1 MFCFEPKKHADGAK
15 PHAYKSECVCI
26 CLYMSVTVSESN
38 RPCRSRFCP
47 LLSWQSIQH
56 SDSRL
61 LDILFGATPYRNLER
76 VNLCRSRAV
85 RRICC
90 SLLECWES
98 SGRIQRGLHMDIPG
112 GTPYTTHY
120 ARWNVGK
127 DYFPLFSRSLIM
139 VTPISLRTS
148 HKAKHLISSLVSD
161 CQKCLFEQT
170 LPNGVFTSRVENLT
184 RQYNSQRAPSSLT
197 RLRWLPPPSPTLS

>member
-1 MFCFEPKKHADGAK
+1 
-15 PHAYKSECVCI
+15 
-26 CLYMSVTVSESN
+26 MSVIVSESN
-38 RPCRSRFCP
+38 RPCRSRFFR
-47 LLSWQSIQH
+47 LINWQSIQH

-61 LDILFGATPYRNLER
+61 LDIFFGTTPYRNFER

-90 SLLECWES
+90 SLSECWES
-98 SGRIQRGLHMDIPG
+98 GGRIQRGLHMNIPG

-120 ARWNVGK
+120 ARWNVEK
-127 DYFPLFSRSLIM
+127 DNFPLFSRSLIM
-139 VTPISLRTS
+139 VTPISLSTS
-148 HKAKHLISSLVSD
+148 HKAKHLINSLVSE

-170 LPNGVFTSRVENLT
+170 LPNGVFTSRVANLRRHT

-197 RLRWLPPPSPTLS
+197 G